1 MKLSESGASLTPLDT
16 NWKKGSG
23 ATSSTTQDLFCGGAI
38 SIPAA
43 LTNSTTKTNG
53 KPISIDLQRK
63 WHPGQSWEI
72 REYTAHH
79 WRGGHRNLS
88 EELRSRP
95 IDLQWYSFQSFNS
108 S

>member
-53 KPISIDLQRK
+53 KPISFALQ
-63 WHPGQSWEI
+63 WNCDPGQSWEI
-72 REYTAHH
+72 REHTARY

-88 EELRSRP
+88 DELRSRKET
-95 IDLQWYSFQSFNS
+95 YN
-108 S
+108 